1 MDLFLQ
7 ALINGVMLGGFYAS
21 MMLGFSVI
29 WGVMGVINLAHGEVI
44 MIGAYLTWALNEH
57 MGVDPFLALLIVMP
71 VMFVFGY
78 ILQLVL
84 INRVVDR
91 PILVSLLVTF
101 GLSIMFA
108 NTMKL
113 IFSADPRLTDTALG
127 GAWNV
132 GNVTFPV
139 TKTMIMGVAL
149 IIMSS
154 LYLFLQRTR
163 TGKAIRA
170 AAQNKQAA
178 RIVGIDINKI
188 YALTFGIC
196 IAITGAAGALI
207 SPTQAVFPFMG
218 PPLTLRAFTIT
229 ALAGLGSIPGALFG
243 GIVLGVV
250 ESMIGVYVSGIG
262 TNLAIDFIRS
272 RSSRERAH
280 RAGTEHRL
288 RVVGESH
295 PASNLADHGEVDW
308 LLSQL
313 VVALTPQQRSAFVL
327 REVEGMDTAEVARV
341 LGCSAT
347 TVRNHVFQARKVL
360 RRELEARFPEYMPRA
375 NRS

>member
-44 MIGAYLTWALNEH
+44 MVGAYLTWALNEH
-57 MGVDPFLALLIVMP
+57 FGMDPFVALLLVMP
-71 VMFVFGY
+71 AMFVLGY

-101 GLSIMFA
+101 GLSIMIA

-113 IFSADPRLTDTALG
+113 IFTADPRLTDTALG

-139 TKTMIMGVAL
+139 TKSMIMVVAL
-149 IIMSS
+149 LIMTS

-250 ESMIGVYVSGIG
+250 ESMIGVYVPGIG
-262 TNLAIDFIRS
+262 TNLAIIASFALLVIILITRPQ
-272 RSSRERAH
+272 
-280 RAGTEHRL
+280 GLFGGL
-288 RVVGESH
+288 RPIEEPV
-295 PASNLADHGEVDW
+295 
-308 LLSQL
+308 QL
-313 VVALTPQQRSAFVL
+313 
-327 REVEGMDTAEVARV
+327 
-341 LGCSAT
+341 
-347 TVRNHVFQARKVL
+347 
-360 RRELEARFPEYMPRA
+360 
-375 NRS
+375 